1 MKIVYIGTYPPR
13 ECGIGTFTQN
23 KLMSIAHIGHDSGEK
38 HEGIVIAVSD
48 LETKY
53 DYPEEVEFVI
63 RQEQQGDYAEAAAF
77 INRCGA
83 DICILEHEFG
93 IFGGQNGVYIL
104 PLLYRL
110 EIPLIAVF
118 HTVLKTPSLNEK
130 VITAEICRMASK
142 TVVMTGR
149 AVSFLTEI
157 YGVNND
163 NIEIIMLKNVKKNLS
178 WKIKKCCSVLG

>member
-1 MKIVYIGTYPPR
+1 MKIVYIATYPPR

-23 KLMSIAHIGHDSGEK
+23 KLKSISHLLNGDGEK
-38 HEGIVIAVSD
+38 HEGIVIAIS
-48 LETKY
+48 ESEKEY

-63 RQEQQGDYAEAAAF
+63 RQEQQADYLAAAAF
-77 INRCGA
+77 INNSGA

-93 IFGGQNGVYIL
+93 IFGGNNGIYIL

-130 VITAEICRMASK
+130 AITVEICRMASK
-142 TVVMTGR
+142 TVVMTER
-149 AVSFLTEI
+149 AVSFLTDI
-157 YGVNND
+157 FCGILLD
-163 NIEIIMLKNVKKNLS
+163 IKIIEH
-178 WKIKKCCSVLG
+178 